1 METRWKV
8 TSSGLFY
15 RYITV
20 QHTKYIK
27 VMFIQLN
34 DICILGDIQL
44 LEVENKNIVY
54 TMKVGSKVSSVDWLQ
69 DKNKFIIPS
78 DKVDKDLKEGQNDM
92 VR

>member
-1 METRWKV
+1 
-8 TSSGLFY
+8 
-15 RYITV
+15 
-20 QHTKYIK
+20 
-27 VMFIQLN
+27 MFIQLN